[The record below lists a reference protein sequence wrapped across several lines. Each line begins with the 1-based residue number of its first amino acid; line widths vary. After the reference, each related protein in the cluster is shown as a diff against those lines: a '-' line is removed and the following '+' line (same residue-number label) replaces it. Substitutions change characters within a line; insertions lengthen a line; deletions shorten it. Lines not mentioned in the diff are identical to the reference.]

1 MESHSFYRQDT
12 GSGNF
17 PPPPPPPSFNQPPS
31 SGFNTPPP
39 PPPPGNFNNSG
50 SASSNAIIALVLG
63 ILSYIVCP
71 VILAIGA
78 WIMGN
83 NELKAINSGKSPE
96 AGRTLANIGKW
107 LGIVNII
114 LSIIGLIL
122 FVILMSL
129 GVLGTMFDN

>member
-1 MESHSFYRQDT
+1 MNSYSLYRQDT

-17 PPPPPPPSFNQPPS
+17 PPPPPPP
-31 SGFNTPPP
+31 
-39 PPPPGNFNNSG
+39 PPPPGSPQYGFTPTPPAGNQGG

-63 ILSYIVCP
+63 ILSYIMCP

-83 NELKAINSGKSPE
+83 NELKAIDSGQSPE
-96 AGRTLANIGKW
+96 AGRSLANIGKW

-114 LSIIGLIL
+114 LSVIGLIIVAIL
-122 FVILMSL
+122 FFF
-129 GVLGTMFDN
+129 GVLGSMFNN